1 MEISDIKTLMIDVGH
16 ISNHYREITK
26 ITGEEFNVF
35 NTIGLQSSEVRLHS
49 AILTDLLNPLGS
61 HGQGDLF
68 LRTFVRQQG
77 ITDFDTKSAIAEYEK
92 NIGVINS
99 DYTKGGRIDIL
110 ITDEHNRHIIIENKI
125 YAGDRKN
132 QLLRYYNFDR
142 NAHLFYLNLFGT
154 KPSEFSTNSLI
165 SESQYSM
172 ISYSYDIIEW
182 LEECKRDAVSLP
194 IIRETI
200 VQYINLLKQLT
211 NQTTGEKMKEEI
223 KKVIANNPDYI
234 DSIELCSQVIQSTIN
249 ETKTQFMDLF
259 ESLFPSQIIYSNND
273 VSIKIHWGEDG
284 DGIYF
289 GYQAFKG
296 EENISNSDIALK
308 YGEIF
313 RNMDNEMHSSPWNF
327 AWFNPCPIKRYQRF
341 EHLDKKEIFKMNL
354 NTDYLKSFI
363 MGLIQNENDIRKEFL
378 NRLDKKK

>member
-1 MEISDIKTLMIDVGH
+1 MIDVGH
-16 ISNHYREITK
+16 ISNYYREITK

-35 NTIGLQSSEVRLHS
+35 NTLGLQLSEVRLHS
-49 AILTDLLNPLGS
+49 AILTDLLDPLGT
-61 HGQGDLF
+61 HGQHDLF
-68 LRTFVRQQG
+68 LKIFVKQQE
-77 ITDFDTKSAIAEYEK
+77 IIDFDTKSAIAEYEK
-92 NIGVINS
+92 NTGFINS

-110 ITDEHNRHIIIENKI
+110 ITDKNSKHIIIENKI
-125 YAGDRKN
+125 YAD

-142 NAHLFYLNLFGT
+142 NAYLFYLNLFGT
-154 KPSEFSTNSLI
+154 KPSDFSTNTLI
-165 SESQYSM
+165 SENQYTV

-182 LEECKRDAVSLP
+182 LEECKRNAVSLP

-223 KKVIANNPDYI
+223 KKIIVNNPDYI
-234 DSIELCSQVIQSTIN
+234 ASIELCSQVIQSTIN
-249 ETKTQFMDLF
+249 ETKTQFVDLF
-259 ESLFPSQIIYSNND
+259 DSLFPSQIIYSDND

-296 EENISNSDIALK
+296 EKNISNSDIALK

-313 RNMDNEMHSSPWNF
+313 RNMDSEMHSSPWNF
-327 AWFNPCPIKRYQRF
+327 AWFNPSPIKRYQRF
-341 EHLDKKEIFKMNL
+341 EHLNKKEIFKMNS
-354 NTDYLKSFI
+354 NNDYLKSFI
-363 MGLIQNENDIRKEFL
+363 AGLIQNENNIRKEFL
-378 NRLDKKK
+378 NRLERKK